1 MLGQGAGER
10 VASVS
15 VDLDSLECYYR
26 IHALEGLPPVDVR
39 HAILRRCLPRFRD
52 LFARHGLRATFFVV
66 GRDLDE
72 DAEGRALLADL
83 ARDGHELGNH
93 SYSHPYDLVRLGP
106 VAIAS
111 EIDRAHGAIAAC
123 GGAPPV
129 GFRAP
134 GYEVSGDVID
144 ILRARGYR
152 YDSSAFPSAP
162 YYGAKAA
169 VMGVMQVVGRKSGSF
184 LGSPR
189 VVMAPR
195 RPYRPSSGA
204 PYRKGDLD
212 IVELPMAVTRWLRLP
227 VIGTS
232 LITAPEWMRSRMV
245 AAALREPFFNLELHG
260 IDLCDADADRIPAE
274 LIARQPDLRRPLSSK
289 LAALDATLAEVSAAG
304 AGFQRL
310 AEVALRHAAPA
321 AA

>member
-1 MLGQGAGER
+1 MDGTQSQGR

-15 VDLDSLECYYR
+15 VDLDPLECYFR
-26 IHALEGLPPVDVR
+26 IHALGHEPPAAAR
-39 HAILRRCLPRFRD
+39 FAILRRCLPRFRD
-52 LFARHGLRATFFVV
+52 LFARHGVRATFFVV

-72 DAEGRALLADL
+72 DQEGRALLGQL

-106 VAIAS
+106 AEIAR
-111 EIDRAHGAIAAC
+111 EIDRAHQAIAAC
-123 GGAPPV
+123 AGAPPV

-134 GYEVSGDVID
+134 GYEISADVID
-144 ILRARGYR
+144 ILRARHYA

-169 VMGVMQVVGRKSGSF
+169 IMGLMQLIGRKSGSF

-195 RPYRPSSGA
+195 RPYRPSAGA
-204 PYRKGDLD
+204 PYREGELD
-212 IVELPMAVTRWLRLP
+212 IVELPMAVTPLLRWP

-232 LITAPEWMRSRMV
+232 LITAPGWMRRWLVS
-245 AAALREPFFNLELHG
+245 AALREPFFNLELHG
-260 IDLCDADADRIPAE
+260 IDLCDAAGDQIPAE
-274 LIARQPDLRRPLSSK
+274 LIARQPDLRRPLEAK
-289 LAALDATLAEVSAAG
+289 LAALDATLAEVAAAG

-310 AEVALRHAAPA
+310 DQVA
-321 AA
+321 AAAATRV